1 MARTKAPRSSAPDI
15 KRERK
20 KSLYFREISSLLQDL
35 ARDEKAVQGV
45 YVTHVDLSPNSG
57 ILYIYFSTYTEPGQ
71 EIFDA
76 AFPIL
81 KLYKPSLRKAFS
93 HRVDARY
100 TPELVF
106 VYDKVKEKERRVVDL
121 LEMVADDLKKSEH

>member
-20 KSLYFREISSLLQDL
+20 KSLYFREISALLQDL
-35 ARDEKAVQGV
+35 SRDEIAVQGV
-45 YVTHVDLSPNSG
+45 YVTQVDLSPNGG
-57 ILYIYFSTYTEPGQ
+57 ILYIYFSTYVEPGQ

-76 AFPIL
+76 AFPVL
-81 KLYKPSLRKAFS
+81 KLYKPSLRKAFAT
-93 HRVDARY
+93 RVNSRY

-106 VYDKVKEKERRVVDL
+106 VYDKIKEKERRVTDL
-121 LEMVADDLKKSEH
+121 LEKVAEDLKKSG